1 MKIAKINVFFDNTEI
16 EMLRVLYLLS
26 QNEYK
31 GNNKFLLS
39 CNGILDIP
47 KKEFFEIFGISTHR
61 IREISNFF
69 EKINV
74 LKNERKKYKNEIVA
88 AYLCI
93 NEEEKKKMVLDNFS

>member
-1 MKIAKINVFFDNTEI
+1 MKTAKISVFFDNTEI

-31 GNNKFLLS
+31 GQNKFLLS
-39 CNGILDIP
+39 CNGTLDIP

-61 IREISNFF
+61 VREISNFF
-69 EKINV
+69 EKISV
-74 LKNERKKYKNEIVA
+74 IKNERKKHKSDIVT

-93 NEEEKKKMVLDNFS
+93 NEDEIKKIVLENFS